1 MKFLG
6 LHHVSLNVSNLER
19 AVNFYTAL
27 GLEPIPG
34 VNPSVRW
41 FRLGRNELH
50 LISTTKDITHCLDES
65 DYHVALE
72 VDDIQQA
79 ALAIVAAGGKV
90 LQEPQQRPHDG
101 SWYLFAV
108 DLDGNRLEMTQH
120 PAAWQSRPDF
130 GTPA

>member
-6 LHHVSLNVSNLER
+6 LHHVSLNVANLER
-19 AVNFYTAL
+19 AVDFYTTL

-34 VNPSVRW
+34 ANPFVRW

-50 LISTTKDITHCLDES
+50 LIVTSKAITRCLDES

-79 ALAIVAAGGKV
+79 TLDIVAAGGEV
-90 LQEPQQRPHDG
+90 LQEPRQRPHDG
-101 SWYLFAV
+101 SWYLFAI
-108 DLDGNRLEMTQH
+108 DPDGNRLEMTQH
-120 PAAWQSRPDF
+120 PAEWQSRSAF
-130 GTPA
+130 AENA